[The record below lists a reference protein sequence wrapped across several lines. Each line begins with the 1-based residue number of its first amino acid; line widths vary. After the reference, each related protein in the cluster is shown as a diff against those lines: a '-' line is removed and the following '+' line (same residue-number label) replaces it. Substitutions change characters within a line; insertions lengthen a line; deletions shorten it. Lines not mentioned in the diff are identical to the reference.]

1 MQISTI
7 LSDYDGI
14 LVPTTLTHNSDLKHE
29 KFANDFSQT
38 LLELE
43 EILWKISNK
52 ITIGIISTKDFNF
65 LHYRTR
71 SAKILSCLMSTE
83 TIIIEHIESDIC
95 NQYNCVKKS
104 MLNIDAEI
112 LHKILKNLKYS

>member
-1 MQISTI
+1 MQISAI
-7 LSDYDGI
+7 LSDYDGT
-14 LVPTTLTHNSDLKHE
+14 LVPTTTTLIHNSDIKHE

-43 EILWKISNK
+43 KILWKMSNK

-71 SAKILSCLMSTE
+71 YAKILSCLMSTE

-104 MLNIDAEI
+104 VLNID
-112 LHKILKNLKYS
+112 S